1 MAKKSFISAD
11 ATEAVITNN
20 IKELLREE
28 TRNRIPSMFT
38 ESYMLA
44 EADAEDG
51 VPEGKVINDLDV
63 TSFATIKEVFVTS
76 IVSIDNGKAIRVNG
90 EIEIPLESGRK
101 VSLFETLFTDKNEA
115 IAKWEEYMEQ
125 KLKVALDKQNA
136 YNNLVGFLKNQI
148 SERNF

>member
-51 VPEGKVINDLDV
+51 VAEGKVINDLDV

-76 IVSIDNGKAIRVNG
+76 IVSVDNGKAIRVNG